1 MAGAGPNPRRLC
13 RSGPSAAFAGQKDR
27 PGWAGRIF
35 RLSTGL
41 YLVKGEQYEEKGHI
55 YTPEAIA
62 VSLPALSE
70 DGGWSYHQKV
80 SCKFDSTETS
90 SEFVQRKVCKVWED
104 NGNQESRP
112 KEILVQLLENS
123 RVSGHRSP
131 KRGEPLAVYMG
142 EFKGQFQMA
151 VAEAKTPEGYTVS
164 VAQEGSTFI
173 MTNTCPSDTPSRL
186 PQTGMLWWPV
196 PLLACAAC
204 YLWSWDIF

>member
-1 MAGAGPNPRRLC
+1 MY
-13 RSGPSAAFAGQKDR
+13 F
-27 PGWAGRIF
+27 PGF
-35 RLSTGL
+35 STGL
-41 YLVKGEQYEEKGHI
+41 YLVKGEQYEEEGHI
-55 YTPEAIA
+55 YTPEAML

-112 KEILVQLLENS
+112 KEILVQLLENG
-123 RVSGHRSP
+123 RVVDTVVLNEENHWQYTW
-131 KRGEPLAVYMG
+131 ENL
-142 EFKGQFQMA
+142 KGSSKWQ

-173 MTNTCPSDTPSRL
+173 MTNTPSIGHTVAP
-186 PQTGMLWWPV
+186 PTNGHAV
-196 PLLACAAC
+196 VACTAAC
-204 YLWSWDIF
+204 LCRPAICGHGIYSKTQTWRIG